1 MAAAKLNLS
10 LVRGTDFGPVQIF
23 CKDSADAAVP
33 LAGWKAYAEVR
44 KTPDDSVVFD
54 LAPEIA
60 ADDVDGLVTIPA
72 IAHADSLSKPL
83 GGFKWDLILEDPA
96 GKRIPYPIVAGTFTI
111 ARTITDLSRE

>member
-1 MAAAKLNLS
+1 MAAAELNLT

-23 CKDSADAAVP
+23 CKDSAGNAVP
-33 LAGWKAYAEVR
+33 LAGCKAYSQVR

-60 ADDVDGLVTIPA
+60 ADDADGLVTLPA
-72 IAHADSLSKPL
+72 IPHADSLSKPL
-83 GGFKWDLILEDPA
+83 GGFKWDLILEYPD

-111 ARTITDLSRE
+111 SRTITALSA